1 MLRKG
6 FLIMMCITMVLSCL
20 AGCAG
25 DPAQESSV
33 PTQTALETTEATEPD
48 DGSLKMYYDD
58 RLAITEL
65 GGTDASTLEI
75 KDQQVT
81 STKVGTGNP
90 DPAVLYHDAE
100 NATLIA
106 VGTGTATVVVDGK
119 EQPIRVSPAPISL
132 FLITGH
138 SIGAGQCGIP
148 AQSVACWPGQAYS
161 FHGTDTLQAATA
173 DMGIGFASGSKPQG
187 IDAFAPGGGG
197 TKGEGSALAY
207 KWNQLTGEKAWVLN
221 AAVGGS
227 CIHEWVPGGEFY
239 ENAIVMFKAA
249 EQILMN
255 EINAGHY
262 KLSNSVV
269 IYHSAANFGYKNVV
283 YNDQILE
290 NWYDSMYNGF
300 HKELAMDF
308 NGDGTAET
316 IDGIGFVPNWSP
328 SSGSGYAVDKPTT
341 YYLSASDAYPDLFTA
356 GETMRNWLTF
366 DGIKA
371 NFPPV
376 DYPTQSEPV
385 TMPMSTPELYASD
398 GSHYTQEGYNAA
410 GLTLAQNLYAYLR
423 TQVTVTSVK
432 LETAEGQEIREE
444 INLRKVGATMPLVLR
459 GDPIY
464 GGNFTITVSDNLEIA
479 FPFVL
484 TAKAEGTGTL
494 TISRDG
500 TVLKTVTVNI
510 G

>member
-6 FLIMMCITMVLSCL
+6 FIAMMCLTMALSCL
-20 AGCAG
+20 PGCAG
-25 DPAQESSV
+25 DPSQETSA
-33 PTQTALETTEATEPD
+33 PTETVLETTEPD
-48 DGSLKMYYDD
+48 DGSLRMYYDD

-65 GGTDASTLEI
+65 GGTEASTIEI

-81 STKVGTGNP
+81 STKVGTDNP
-90 DPAVLYHDAE
+90 DMAVLYHDTE

-138 SIGAGQCGIP
+138 SIGAGQCGTP
-148 AQSVACWPGQAYS
+148 AQSVVSQPGQAYS
-161 FHGTDTLQAATA
+161 THGTSTLRSASA
-173 DMGIGFASGSKPQG
+173 DMGIGFASSTKPQG

-207 KWNQLTGEKAWVLN
+207 KWNQLTGEKVWVLN

-227 CIHEWVPGGEFY
+227 CIHEWVPGGEYY
-239 ENAIVMFKAA
+239 EAAIVMYKAA
-249 EQILMN
+249 EQVLMN
-255 EINAGHY
+255 EIRAGHY
-262 KLSNSVV
+262 KLKNNIVL
-269 IYHSAANFGYKNVV
+269 YHSAANFGYKNVV
-283 YNDQILE
+283 YNDLILE
-290 NWYDSMYNGF
+290 NWYDSMCNGF
-300 HKELAMDF
+300 RKEFAMDF

-316 IDGIGFVPNWSP
+316 IDGIGFVPSWSLKG
-328 SSGSGYAVDKPTT
+328 GSKYATDKPTT

-356 GETMRNWLTF
+356 GENRRNWCSL
-366 DGIKA
+366 DLLKE

-385 TMPMSTPELYASD
+385 TMPNIPMDLMASD
-398 GSHYTQEGYNAA
+398 GTHMTQVGYNAA
-410 GLTLAQNLYAYLR
+410 GLTLGEHLYAYLR

-432 LETAEGQEIREE
+432 LENADGMEIREE
-444 INLRKVGATMPLVLR
+444 INLRKAGATMPLVLR

-464 GGNFTITVSDNLEIA
+464 GNNFTITVSDNLEIA

-494 TISRDG
+494 TISKDG
-500 TVLKTVTVNI
+500 KVLKTVTVNI